1 MPLPPFR
8 QTSFPIWGPM
18 KTPFHLLNP
27 SSSYKIEKK
36 KSSLAT
42 MMQAFYTRRSF
53 NLPPQLKLLRLFA
66 SSLGGW
72 GRFISLCDPIEACPI
87 LWVRLSLTSDDE
99 DFAQHHN
106 MTMFCKENVKL
117 LSRDDVSSS
126 TLPRLKTN
134 FAWQIGV
141 SMWGLRIYS
150 TFLSRL
156 KTKASKQL
164 IM

>member
-1 MPLPPFR
+1 MPLLPFR
-8 QTSFPIWGPM
+8 QTSFPILGPM

-27 SSSYKIEKK
+27 NSSYKIEKK

-87 LWVRLSLTSDDE
+87 LWAWLSLTSDDE

-106 MTMFCKENVKL
+106 MTMFWKENVKL
-117 LSRDDVSSS
+117 LSRNDVSSS

-134 FAWQIGV
+134 LVLHICV
-141 SMWGLRIYS
+141 SLGGFKDM
-150 TFLSRL
+150 
-156 KTKASKQL
+156 
-164 IM
+164 

>member
-18 KTPFHLLNP
+18 ETPFHLLNP

-53 NLPPQLKLLRLFA
+53 NLPPKLKLLRLFA

-106 MTMFCKENVKL
+106 MTIFCKGNVKL
-117 LSRDDVSSS
+117 LSRNDVSSS

-134 FAWQIGV
+134 FVLHIGV
-141 SMWGLRIYS
+141 SIGGFKDM
-150 TFLSRL
+150 
-156 KTKASKQL
+156 
-164 IM
+164 

>member
-1 MPLPPFR
+1 MSLPPFR
-8 QTSFPIWGPM
+8 RTSFPIWGPM
-18 KTPFHLLNP
+18 KKHFHLLNP

-42 MMQAFYTRRSF
+42 MMQAFYTRRAF

-87 LWVRLSLTSDDE
+87 LWAWLSLISDDE

-106 MTMFCKENVKL
+106 MTIFCKGNVKL
-117 LSRDDVSSS
+117 LFRNDVSSS

-134 FAWQIGV
+134 FVLHIGV
-141 SMWGLRIYS
+141 SIGGFKDM
-150 TFLSRL
+150 
-156 KTKASKQL
+156 
-164 IM
+164 